1 VEINGVVNG
10 DAMIAAGGV
19 NINGAIQDDAR
30 LAGGGISV
38 SGRVGD
44 DLFVAGGGWPGATF
58 VPMRIGARTITLGIR
73 LASSATVGGDAFIV
87 GGEGVIGGDIGGNL
101 FSGMNSIHFIG
112 QVGGD
117 AELRAATLRIDA
129 GSRVGGRLKF
139 SSEQA
144 TAIPQGIASAVEE
157 EQVASAAPAPGNL
170 MAGFLDWLLRTFMI
184 LLGFALLSW
193 LIMRFAP
200 NLLVRPA
207 DAIEAKPVE
216 SGIYGV
222 LIAVAVAPL
231 SAALIFLVGLFW
243 GWFPGS
249 VVMFAFLFGAVL
261 LVWILSPLITG
272 LWIGRKIVASN
283 DTLAGPL
290 PTLLVGALLIALAGR
305 VLGAV
310 PWVGALIVLIIYL
323 LSFVLAVG
331 GWVLARR
338 EPTVAA

>member
-1 VEINGVVNG
+1 
-10 DAMIAAGGV
+10 
-19 NINGAIQDDAR
+19 
-30 LAGGGISV
+30 
-38 SGRVGD
+38 
-44 DLFVAGGGWPGATF
+44 
-58 VPMRIGARTITLGIR
+58 
-73 LASSATVGGDAFIV
+73 
-87 GGEGVIGGDIGGNL
+87 
-101 FSGMNSIHFIG
+101 
-112 QVGGD
+112 
-117 AELRAATLRIDA
+117 
-129 GSRVGGRLKF
+129 
-139 SSEQA
+139 
-144 TAIPQGIASAVEE
+144 
-157 EQVASAAPAPGNL
+157 